1 MLFKL
6 LLLGGLIAAV
16 YYAFFN
22 KKGLPTPSD
31 KNKKPEE
38 AMIPC
43 AVCGTYTDIKETF
56 TRDGRYYCSR
66 ECMEA

>member
-22 KKGLPTPSD
+22 KKSLPTQH
-31 KNKKPEE
+31 KNNQQPEE

-43 AVCGTYTDIKETF
+43 ATCGTYADVKDTLI
-56 TRDGRYYCSR
+56 RDGHYYCSR

>member
-6 LLLGGLIAAV
+6 LLLGGLVAVV
-16 YYAFFN
+16 YYKFF
-22 KKGLPTPSD
+22 KKPSISGSE
-31 KNKKPEE
+31 KQEKRPEE

-43 AVCGTYTDIKETF
+43 TKCGTYADIRDTF
-56 TRDGRYYCSR
+56 IRDGHYYCSR

>member
-6 LLLGGLIAAV
+6 LLLGGFIAAV
-16 YYAFFN
+16 YYTFFN
-22 KKGLPTPSD
+22 KKSLPTPP
-31 KNKKPEE
+31 KNNQRPEE

-43 AVCGTYTDIKETF
+43 TTCGTYTDIKETF
-56 TRDGRYYCSR
+56 IRDGHYYCSR